1 MIYVEDIYDQVKKNI
16 FDFKVIKERNNKEF
30 MRRIIELNN
39 EMKLYEDD
47 MLGVKS
53 DFYIGVID

>member
-1 MIYVEDIYDQVKKNI
+1 
-16 FDFKVIKERNNKEF
+16 
-30 MRRIIELNN
+30 MRRFIELKNN

-47 MLGVKS
+47 ILGVKS